1 MPRRGLGGRGR
12 RGRGLVSG
20 RARAQPGAERAGH
33 GGPRSGPTGPV
44 AFQRGQR
51 GAELFAGPAAGS
63 GFFQEFRFS
72 DRPDISL
79 LLQIHSIIVCSRWRK
94 F

>member
-12 RGRGLVSG
+12 RGRGFVSG

-33 GGPRSGPTGPV
+33 GGPRSGPTWSV

-51 GAELFAGPAAGS
+51 GAELFAGPAWGS
-63 GFFQEFRFS
+63 GFFRNSVF
-72 DRPDISL
+72 
-79 LLQIHSIIVCSRWRK
+79 
-94 F
+94 